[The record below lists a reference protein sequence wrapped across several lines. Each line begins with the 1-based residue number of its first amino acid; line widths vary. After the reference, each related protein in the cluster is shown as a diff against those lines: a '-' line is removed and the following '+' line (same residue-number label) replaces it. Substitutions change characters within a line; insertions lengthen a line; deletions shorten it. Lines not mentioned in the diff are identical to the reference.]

1 VVAFAA
7 VHYVKAYLWEQ
18 QRYEP
23 HSHDQRRNAVDRVVS
38 MRSESRA
45 YATRRDLAYRVRY
58 VPGFRLTRAG
68 AEAAANRDLD
78 QVAQAVRRALGIADG

>member
-1 VVAFAA
+1 
-7 VHYVKAYLWEQ
+7 
-18 QRYEP
+18 
-23 HSHDQRRNAVDRVVS
+23 
-38 MRSESRA
+38 MRSASRA